1 MDMEDPL
8 KVTQSLA
15 ADFNKFVDSLNPD
28 VQPSGASDKANS
40 SSSFAS
46 VLQAMKKKTV
56 KLSELRNDEVVEGA
70 KVTIPLVAVEE
81 VKLRHV
87 PIVAYSE
94 IGLSLIMTQI
104 GRPIML
110 DSYTSNMY
118 LRSWGRKESARALIE
133 ISLKYDFMESIVI
146 AILLSDGKGHTLAT
160 VNIEYEWKP
169 PRCSLCS
176 TFDHNDDMCPKCP
189 KETTMKVV
197 VENDGFIEVKRKKNK
212 SKQPRQVDGIRI
224 TKPSLNLHYKRVE
237 KGESS
242 KFQQPANTK
251 NIYVPFGEK
260 VTNEASSSDE
270 TNSSEEAWNNAKRVL
285 EVINESDSEDVDQ
298 EIIMEERSGVSSFG
312 PAVTEGASTPGG
324 KSHVLSSKLDR
335 LCTNVFR
342 HWSWTS
348 NGALCLKAHYDQVM
362 HARLWLKAD
371 KKELFCSFIYAHNRP
386 WCMLGDFNA
395 ALNLE
400 DMLSGSSNIDIS
412 MREFKDCVEDI
423 EMMDVHRSGLMF
435 TWNQK
440 PKGSD
445 GVLKKIDRVMA
456 NLEFND
462 VFAGSYAVFQPYR
475 ISDHAP
481 YVSRFCMFRVV
492 KKLKNLKKPL
502 RKLLFSQGNLNEN
515 VKSLRLKLD
524 RVQKDLDADPTNVI
538 LCEEEAAYVQAF
550 NNALLMLDV
559 DIAAD
564 MVWPVTDLEVKE
576 TMFSMRNDKS
586 LGPDGFTA
594 AFFKEAW
601 DIVAS
606 DVINAVKEFFV
617 NGTLLK
623 ELNHTIIALIP
634 KVSSPTHINDYRPI
648 SCCNM
653 LFKCI
658 SKIISNRIKGS
669 LKVLVSSNQSA
680 FMLGRRISDNIL
692 LTQELMHNYHLDR
705 GLREMLFKKYGVVPL
720 LFLSVKINVVLS
732 WLRSKGSW
740 YSVHFTFH
748 CYCSEMDLINLC
760 FADDLFLF
768 AHGDVDSARV
778 IMEALDEFKLASE
791 GRLPVKYLGVPLV
804 SSRLLYRGCKELI
817 EKVHNRIKDWRTNLF
832 GCPAMEE
839 DLNLVQSVIGSMHV
853 YWASV
858 FILPTRMLLKIEQ
871 LMRGFLWCQGT
882 MRKGKSKVTWEVVCL
897 PKHEGGLGFTRAG
910 FDLNTKL
917 SEVIIDNVWRWP
929 TDWSSKYPNI
939 ISLPIPML
947 QPNDHDCL
955 EWRDDTAIP
964 RHAFLMW
971 LVIKGKLNTQD
982 KMVGWNTSLICPLCE
997 SQPDSH
1003 THLFFECSF
1012 SDQVWSRMKVLAGLS
1027 TASSSI
1033 SDVVDQ
1039 IVPISK
1045 RRQVRCII
1053 AKLVIAACAY
1063 FIWQERNWRLFR
1075 LQKRTVAQVIE
1086 CIKSS
1091 VRLKLLSC
1099 SFKMSKTAK
1108 DMLTLWQ
1115 LPETIICTS
1124 R

>member
-1 MDMEDPL
+1 MW
-8 KVTQSLA
+8 
-15 ADFNKFVDSLNPD
+15 
-28 VQPSGASDKANS
+28 
-40 SSSFAS
+40 
-46 VLQAMKKKTV
+46 
-56 KLSELRNDEVVEGA
+56 R
-70 KVTIPLVAVEE
+70 
-81 VKLRHV
+81 
-87 PIVAYSE
+87 
-94 IGLSLIMTQI
+94 
-104 GRPIML
+104 
-110 DSYTSNMY
+110 
-118 LRSWGRKESARALIE
+118 
-133 ISLKYDFMESIVI
+133 
-146 AILLSDGKGHTLAT
+146 
-160 VNIEYEWKP
+160 
-169 PRCSLCS
+169 
-176 TFDHNDDMCPKCP
+176 
-189 KETTMKVV
+189 
-197 VENDGFIEVKRKKNK
+197 
-212 SKQPRQVDGIRI
+212 
-224 TKPSLNLHYKRVE
+224 
-237 KGESS
+237 
-242 KFQQPANTK
+242 
-251 NIYVPFGEK
+251 
-260 VTNEASSSDE
+260 
-270 TNSSEEAWNNAKRVL
+270 
-285 EVINESDSEDVDQ
+285 
-298 EIIMEERSGVSSFG
+298 
-312 PAVTEGASTPGG
+312 
-324 KSHVLSSKLDR
+324 
-335 LCTNVFR
+335 
-342 HWSWTS
+342 
-348 NGALCLKAHYDQVM
+348 
-362 HARLWLKAD
+362 
-371 KKELFCSFIYAHNRP
+371 NRP

-400 DMLSGSSNIDIS
+400 DMSSGSSNIDIS
-412 MREFKDCVEDI
+412 MREFKDCVEEI

-481 YVSRFCMFRVV
+481 CVLKIPLLTNTALRPFKFANFLVHNDRFKDVVKEGWLLQVSGFCMFRVV
-492 KKLKNLKKPL
+492 KKLKILKKPL
-502 RKLLFSQGNLNEN
+502 RKLLFAQGNLNEN

-524 RVQKDLDADPTNVI
+524 RVQKDLDVDPTNVI
-538 LCEEEAAYVQAF
+538 LREEEAAYVQAF
-550 NNALLMLDV
+550 NNALLMQERFLMQKAKIEWLKVGDSNSAYFHKSVKSRISRSRINVITNVDGTIFTDDQVASAFVSHYEEFLGSQGPTTPFCSNNLFLRRLDV

-564 MVWPVTDLEVKE
+564 MVRPVIDLEIKE
-576 TMFSMRNDKS
+576 AMFSMGNDKS
-586 LGPDGFTA
+586 PGPDGFTA

-634 KVSSPTHINDYRPI
+634 KVSSPTRINDYRPI
-648 SCCNM
+648 SCCNV

-680 FMLGRRISDNIL
+680 FMPGRRISDNIL

-705 GLREMLFKKYGVVPL
+705 GTPRCAFKVDIQKAYDTVDWDFLKTILEAFGFHSRMIGWIMECVATTSFSLSINGVLHGYFKGKRGLRQGDPISPYLFTLVMEVLTLMLQRRVRDSGA
-720 LFLSVKINVVLS
+720 
-732 WLRSKGSW
+732 
-740 YSVHFTFH
+740 FTFH
-748 CYCSEMDLINLC
+748 RYCSEMDLINLC

-778 IMEALDEFKLASE
+778 IMEALDEFKLASGLTPSIPKSTAYFCNVLNYIKISILHIMPFEE

-804 SSRLLYRGCKELI
+804 SSRLLYRDCKELI
-817 EKVHNRIKDWRTNLF
+817 EKVHNRIKDWRNKSLSAA
-832 GCPAMEE
+832 GR
-839 DLNLVQSVIGSMHV
+839 LQLVQSVIGSMHV

-858 FILPTRMLLKIEQ
+858 FILPTRMLLEIEQ

-882 MRKGKSKVTWEVVCL
+882 MRKGKSKVAWEVVCL
-897 PKHEGGLGFTRAG
+897 PKHEGGLGLRRLELFNKALMIAHIWSLLSHKESLWVKWIHTYKLRGRSFWDVPLRGNMTWGWRKILQLRPIIREFIWHKVGNGSNVSAWFDKWVVGCPLADTVSVRDMYRAG
-910 FDLNTKL
+910 FDLKTKL

-929 TDWSSKYPNI
+929 TDWSLKYPNI
-939 ISLPIPML
+939 ISLPVPML
-947 QPNDHDCL
+947 QPNDRDCL
-955 EWRDDTAIP
+955 EWRDDTGMVKPFSVAVVWECIRPRNTVVPWFNVVWFSEAIP

-1099 SFKMSKTAK
+1099 SFKMSKAAK